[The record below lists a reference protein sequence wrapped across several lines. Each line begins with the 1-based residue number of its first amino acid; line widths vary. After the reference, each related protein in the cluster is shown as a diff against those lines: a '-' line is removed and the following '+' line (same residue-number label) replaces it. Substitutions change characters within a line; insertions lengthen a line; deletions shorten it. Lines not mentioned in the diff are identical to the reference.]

1 MKTLVHG
8 DRFNCPENDCSKITA
23 EWTDQDHDNA
33 KIYTKCEYIDTQQ
46 LKCDVPKYNTPNVL
60 KVEVSMDGE
69 DYTSDGREFG
79 FFDPYI
85 LRVDPKLVKTKGNTT
100 IRIKGYGFVN
110 VSSDMIRV
118 RYGSHDRPL
127 VCGENKE
134 ECVKHARYINKN

>member
-1 MKTLVHG
+1 
-8 DRFNCPENDCSKITA
+8 
-23 EWTDQDHDNA
+23 
-33 KIYTKCEYIDTQQ
+33 
-46 LKCDVPKYNTPNVL
+46 
-60 KVEVSMDGE
+60 MDGE

-85 LRVDPKLVKTKGNTT
+85 LRVDPKLVTTKGNTT

-110 VSSDMIRV
+110 VSSDQIRV